1 MQPGKFDIRLKSGLS
16 LSEVPF
22 AALHHCTAAPLHH
35 CSPASTGRMPKKSLQ
50 LLLVCA
56 TPIPGG
62 WLFGEPG
69 SNALL
74 VCFRAV
80 LGF

>member
-1 MQPGKFDIRLKSGLS
+1 MQPGKSNIRLKSGLS
-16 LSEVPF
+16 LSEVPS
-22 AALHHCTAAPLHH
+22 AALHHCITAPLQPGIVWPH
-35 CSPASTGRMPKKSLQ
+35 AKKSLQ
-50 LLLVCA
+50 LLTVCA

-74 VCFRAV
+74 VCFRVV